1 MDLTTK
7 QERRTKMQLT
17 KNFHLD
23 EFLLNQW
30 ATPEEQARIIKSLT
44 GDVLENLKELAKNL
58 QVLSDDIG
66 NVPIKINIGFRPLW
80 WELSRKRS
88 GKSQHVTGKA
98 ADIVVDGMT
107 PVHVAQRIEGLIK
120 SGKMKPGGINA
131 YPTFTHYDIRGINA
145 RW

>member
-1 MDLTTK
+1 
-7 QERRTKMQLT
+7 MQLT

-66 NVPIKINIGFRPLW
+66 NVTITINIGFRPLW

-88 GKSQHVTGKA
+88 GNSQHVHGKG
-98 ADIVVDGMT
+98 ADIVVAGMT
-107 PVHVAQRIEGLIK
+107 PVQVAQRIERLIK
-120 SGKMKPGGINA
+120 SGKMKPGGLKT
-131 YPTFTHYDIRGINA
+131 YSRWTHYDIRGVNV